1 MNPILKFLQE
11 EPIVAFAILLA
22 VILIIPPLFE
32 RIRLP
37 GLVGLLLAGVIL
49 GPHGLNLLQNDSE
62 AINLLSDIGLLY
74 LMFVAGLEV
83 DIEQFQKVKFRS
95 IGFGSFTFL
104 VPLIM
109 GTLVGRIFGF
119 NWIAAVLLGS
129 LFASHTLL
137 AYPIISRLGVVN
149 NEAVTVT
156 IGATIFT
163 DIGALLVL
171 AVCVAINAGD
181 FTAFN
186 LVVLLGSLILYSAI
200 VLFGFDRAG
209 REFFRRSGDDQG
221 NQFLFV
227 LLAIFLAAVGA
238 ELIGIEKIVGAFLAG
253 LAVNDAVGE
262 SPVKEKVVFVGS
274 VLFIPIFF
282 VNLGL
287 LIDLPAFISSIAS
300 IWLTL
305 MIVGGLIASKFLAA
319 LLAKLVYRYN
329 WQEFLTMWSLSLP
342 QVGATLAAALV
353 GYRAGILSEAVLN
366 SVIVLMLVTAT
377 LGPLITAR
385 SAKKLALAEQD
396 NASNLAPEGLGYEP
410 GSQSHPFT
418 VVVPIYNPRTQ
429 RYLMELAALL
439 AKHEGGRV
447 VPLAITLGRTNMDAP
462 RLEAALNR
470 GQELL
475 QNATELSQE
484 YGIAAEPLLRIDDS
498 VAQGINRA
506 SREQNASLVVMG
518 WSRRTGLRARLFGNV
533 IDEVLWGSHCPVAV
547 TRLLDSPRNTHRI
560 LVPIDSLN
568 QQAVRKVRFAHILA
582 ETNQAQVTLLHVCD
596 RRTSPPRRAWL
607 ESQIALMVSKWVPKH
622 SFEIRVLP
630 EDDVVRAVV
639 RTSQDFDLVIL
650 RSQRY
655 RTEGGVAISDVTT
668 QVVHQLK
675 CSIIVLGE
683 PHYGA

>member
-1 MNPILKFLQE
+1 
-11 EPIVAFAILLA
+11 
-22 VILIIPPLFE
+22 
-32 RIRLP
+32 
-37 GLVGLLLAGVIL
+37 
-49 GPHGLNLLQNDSE
+49 
-62 AINLLSDIGLLY
+62 
-74 LMFVAGLEV
+74 
-83 DIEQFQKVKFRS
+83 
-95 IGFGSFTFL
+95 
-104 VPLIM
+104 
-109 GTLVGRIFGF
+109 
-119 NWIAAVLLGS
+119 
-129 LFASHTLL
+129 
-137 AYPIISRLGVVN
+137 
-149 NEAVTVT
+149 
-156 IGATIFT
+156 
-163 DIGALLVL
+163 
-171 AVCVAINAGD
+171 
-181 FTAFN
+181 
-186 LVVLLGSLILYSAI
+186 
-200 VLFGFDRAG
+200 
-209 REFFRRSGDDQG
+209 
-221 NQFLFV
+221 
-227 LLAIFLAAVGA
+227 VGA

-385 SAKKLALAEQD
+385 SAKKLALAEPD
-396 NASNLAPEGLGYEP
+396 NASNFAPEGLGYEP

-418 VVVPIYNPRTQ
+418 VVVPVYNPRTQ

-447 VPLAITLGRTNMDAP
+447 VPLAITLGHTNMDAP
-462 RLEAALNR
+462 RLKAALSR

-475 QNATELSQE
+475 QKATELSQE
-484 YGIAAEPLLRIDDS
+484 YGITAEPLLRIDDS
-498 VAQGINRA
+498 VAQGVNRA

-596 RRTSPPRRAWL
+596 RRTSPPRRAWI

-622 SFEIRVLP
+622 SFEIRILP